1 MKRLAAAALIFLAGC
16 QNNAYV
22 EYEPVPPQ
30 EFPILTAKGIAPI
43 SAQLGDNR
51 DLKVQQAMRA
61 AKLDAYREL
70 AEQIYGVRV
79 SGTGRMDQQLL
90 QSDQFQTQVDGLVRG
105 AEVVRIYPVGDN
117 YVAELKLD
125 YKKVWQLYQQA
136 PRQRIKNVIYY

>member
-1 MKRLAAAALIFLAGC
+1 MKRFAAAALLFLVGC
-16 QNNAYV
+16 QNSAFV
-22 EYEPVPPQ
+22 EYESVPP
-30 EFPILTAKGIAPI
+30 EDFPILTAKGIAPI
-43 SAQLGDNR
+43 SAQLGENR
-51 DLKVQQAMRA
+51 ELKVQQAMRA

-90 QSDQFQTQVDGLVRG
+90 QSDRFQTQVDGLVRG
-105 AEVVRIYPVGDN
+105 AEVVRLYPVGDN

-125 YKKVWQLYQQA
+125 YRKVWLLYQQV

>member
-1 MKRLAAAALIFLAGC
+1 MRSWILVVALVMAGC

-22 EYEPVPPQ
+22 EYETVAPTS
-30 EFPILTAKGIAPI
+30 FPILTAKGIAPI
-43 SAQLGDNR
+43 SSQQGDTPALR
-51 DLKVQQAMRA
+51 QQQAMRA

-79 SGTGRMDQQLL
+79 SGTSAIDQQLL
-90 QSDQFQTQVDGLVRG
+90 QGDRFETQIDGLVRG

-125 YKKVWQLYQQA
+125 YEKVWQLFQQA
-136 PRQRIKNVIYY
+136 PKQRIKSVVYY